1 MRFNSLFANSFDAVL
16 LTKPD
21 GSILSVN
28 PAACKLFG
36 MKEEE
41 IKAAGRDGL
50 IILDEKVK
58 SALNEREKNG
68 KAIAELTFKRK
79 DGSMFQGE
87 VTSSLFTDSDGIIKS
102 SMIIRDVTERR
113 KVEEKLR
120 LSEERY
126 RSLFEQAG
134 EYILVLELP
143 HVGLPI
149 IRDAN
154 SAALKVHGY
163 SKEEMINQSIRLI
176 DKQFTEEDT
185 KDLIRKVSSGEL
197 VVFEVIHQR
206 KDGTSFTVEVSA
218 KAIKLGFETWI
229 LTIERDI
236 TERKKV
242 EAALKESE
250 EYYLKLSSAA
260 FEGIIISR
268 YGVILDL
275 NNQFAEMFGY
285 ENSELIGKNTLEL
298 VAPESKKLVT
308 ENMKKNY
315 EGLYEFSAL
324 KKDGSII
331 NVEVRAKSIFYK
343 GSMARVSA
351 VHDITQRKINEE
363 KIKVLSSLYE
373 LASDAIFVCDIEGN
387 IVFFNEQTYKQL
399 GYTKEEISSLRLF
412 DYCSSEAAKLVKS
425 RIESILEKGYAVFE
439 SEHLTKDHKKIP
451 VEVSSRVIEA
461 NGNKLILNVAR
472 DISERKKAQEELIE
486 SQSKLRLLAENMRDV
501 VWVLGLDGKFT
512 YISPSVFQLRGYTQE
527 EVMKQSLLEVLTEES
542 QEIVD
547 KTFRELKETG
557 NVPTGYLELEQIRKD
572 GTTVWTEINFTI
584 VRDENGK
591 PEHILGVS
599 RDITERKKIEAKLRQ
614 SDLIFE
620 NSMDMIC
627 MAGFD
632 GYLKVLNPAWSRTLG
647 WSNEE
652 LLSKPWIEF
661 VHPDDREATI
671 NAKTTLIKGQEI
683 FQFANRYI
691 CKDGS
696 VRWLSWNSFPDS
708 KEKKIFAV
716 TRDITERKEAENR
729 LALVNEKL
737 RVTGSLTRHDVR
749 NKLTIIKSNLFLLR
763 KRLSE
768 NPELSKFL
776 NEIDNAADASN
787 KLFEFSSTYE
797 KIGAEART
805 KINLG
810 EYFNQA
816 STLLPDLQRI
826 KLINKC
832 QGLSVL
838 ADSLIRQ
845 LFYNLLDNSL
855 KHGKKVTEIRLYFIE
870 SGEGA
875 KVFYEDNG
883 AGIPQI
889 NRVKLFTEGFTT
901 GNGSGLGLLLI
912 KKMVEAYGWSITEE
926 GEPEKGVKFVIS
938 IPTVFLS

>member
-21 GSILSVN
+21 GSVLSAN

-36 MKEEE
+36 MTEEE
-41 IKAAGRDGL
+41 IKAAGRNGL
-50 IILDEKVK
+50 IILNENVK

-68 KAIAELTFKRK
+68 KAIAELTLKRK
-79 DGSMFQGE
+79 DDSTFHGE
-87 VTSSLFTDSDGIIKS
+87 VTSSLFTDSDSIVKS
-102 SMIIRDVTERR
+102 IMII
-113 KVEEKLR
+113 
-120 LSEERY
+120 
-126 RSLFEQAG
+126 
-134 EYILVLELP
+134 
-143 HVGLPI
+143 
-149 IRDAN
+149 
-154 SAALKVHGY
+154 
-163 SKEEMINQSIRLI
+163 
-176 DKQFTEEDT
+176 
-185 KDLIRKVSSGEL
+185 
-197 VVFEVIHQR
+197 
-206 KDGTSFTVEVSA
+206 
-218 KAIKLGFETWI
+218 
-229 LTIERDI
+229 RDI
-236 TERKKV
+236 TERKKAQ
-242 EAALKESE
+242 EAIKESE
-250 EYYLKLSSAA
+250 ERYSKLSNAT

-268 YGVILDL
+268 EGIILDL

-285 ENSELIGKNTLEL
+285 ENSELIEKNTLEL
-298 VAPESKKLVT
+298 VAPESKELVI
-308 ENMKKNY
+308 ENMKKGY

-331 NVEVRAKSIFYK
+331 NVEVRAKTIFYK

-351 VHDITQRKINEE
+351 VHDITQRKKNEE
-363 KIKVLSSLYE
+363 KIKILSSLYE

-399 GYTKEEISSLRLF
+399 NYTKEEISSLTLF
-412 DYCSSEAAKLVKS
+412 DYCTPETAKCVKS
-425 RIESILEKGYAVFE
+425 RIEKIIEKEYAVFE
-439 SEHLTKDHKKIP
+439 AEHLTKDHKKIP

-461 NGNKLILNVAR
+461 NGNKLILNVVR
-472 DISERKKAQEELIE
+472 DISERKKAQEALIE
-486 SQSKLRLLAENMRDV
+486 SQSKLRLLAENMHDV

-527 EVMKQSLLEVLTEES
+527 EVMKQSLLQVLTEDS
-542 QEIVD
+542 QRVVD
-547 KTFRELKETG
+547 EAFRELKKTG
-557 NVPTGYLELEQIRKD
+557 DVPTEYLELEQIRKD

-584 VRDENGK
+584 VRDEKGK

-599 RDITERKKIEAKLRQ
+599 RDITERKKIEAKLKQ

-671 NAKTTLIKGQEI
+671 NAKATLIKGQEI
-683 FQFANRYI
+683 FQFTNRYI

-696 VRWLSWNSFPDS
+696 VRWLSWNSFPDP
-708 KEKKIFAV
+708 KVKNIFAV
-716 TRDITERKEAENR
+716 TRDITERKEAEDR
-729 LALVNEKL
+729 LTLVNEKL

-826 KLINKC
+826 ELINKC

-855 KHGKKVTEIRLYFIE
+855 KHGKKVTEIRLYFIK

-889 NRVKLFTEGFTT
+889 NRDKLFTEGFTT

-926 GEPEKGVKFVIS
+926 GEPDKGVKFVIS